1 MDLTQRGAARVGAVG
16 KGSGSVKFSFGA
28 LKRIGSIS
36 VLALAIA
43 VVCAACG
50 GGSSSQEQPLGPG
63 LVGLSP
69 KLVLYNQ
76 QAKPLELR
84 ALTGRPI
91 LIAFIDTAC
100 TGLCRMT
107 TTKLHHVAD
116 ELGAEQSQKVQF
128 VLVTYNPV
136 FDGPKRLASY
146 AEEMQLDPSRWTLLT
161 GTPDNIDW
169 TLGRFGLPPVGRIE
183 DPAQLMDALDYVFLV
198 GPNGQ
203 ILKKYKGGELSSTVV
218 SQDTRTVLNQ
228 RKS

>member
-1 MDLTQRGAARVGAVG
+1 VKSSLRAVTG
-16 KGSGSVKFSFGA
+16 
-28 LKRIGSIS
+28 IGSLHI
-36 VLALAIA
+36 LALAL
-43 VVCAACG
+43 VMLCAACG
-50 GGSSSQEQPLGPG
+50 GGPSSEQQPLGPG

-84 ALTGRPI
+84 SLAGRPI

-107 TTKLHHVAD
+107 TMKLHHVAD

-128 VLVTYNPV
+128 VLVTYDPV
-136 FDGPKRLASY
+136 FDGPKRLAHY
-146 AEEMQLDPSRWTLLT
+146 AEEMDLDPSRWMLLT

-169 TLGRFGLPPVGRIE
+169 TLGRFGLPAVGKTE
-183 DPAQLMDALDYVFLV
+183 EPAQLMDALDYVFLV

-203 ILKKYKGGELSSTVV
+203 ILKKYKGGKLSSTVV
-218 SQDTRTVLNQ
+218 AQDTRILLNE